1 MASSTSVLEDDSLLS
16 RLDRLLFKL
25 ESVFNLV
32 GGIVIFLIVLM
43 AVANILGRKLF
54 DLPVSGYID
63 WTEQAMAFFA
73 FFGIAYC
80 QRLGG
85 HIRMDIFVGS
95 LRGRALWFF
104 ELISTLLMLSVTLL
118 LVSGSWDHFM
128 RAYINGDS
136 SFDINLPTW
145 PAKLVVPVML
155 SLLSVRLLLNVWG
168 YIRALIVGG
177 DDPVAVPLIEDAATQ
192 AAHEAESAG
201 VGSIDG
207 DDVIEEVQK

>member
-1 MASSTSVLEDDSLLS
+1 MSSSSTVLEDDSLLS
-16 RLDRLLFKL
+16 RFDRLFFKL
-25 ESVFNLV
+25 ESLLNLI
-32 GGIVIFLIVLM
+32 GGLVIFLIVLL

-54 DLPVSGYID
+54 DLPVNGYID

-95 LRGRALWFF
+95 MRGRALWFF
-104 ELISTLLMLSVTLL
+104 ELMSTILMFAVTVV
-118 LVSGSWDHFM
+118 LVIGSYGHFL
-128 RAYINGDS
+128 RAWTNGDS
-136 SFDINLPTW
+136 SFDIDLPTW

-155 SLLSVRLLLNVWG
+155 SILSIRLFLNIWG

-177 DDPVAVPLIEDAATQ
+177 DSPVAVPLIEDAATQ
-192 AAHEAESAG
+192 AAHEAETVSGAE
-201 VGSIDG
+201 VDG
-207 DDVIEEVQK
+207 ELK